1 MTKEITAALCKFIQ
15 EVGTIEEKS
24 DAQYDKFA
32 DLSTVLS
39 VVNPALAAN
48 GLIVTNTTKIV
59 EDKNILSVQ
68 LMHISGE
75 TLPPSEILLPKGI
88 AKNELYSTGQALT
101 YFKRYLLL
109 GLLNLTAGIPDHDGQ
124 VYNPDEQESKV
135 TPINKNKPIPLP
147 DENYKALIEKH
158 NKAVGMPSILDKET
172 RNFYLKKVGELV
184 VKNKSLYMQLADAMY
199 VEFGFD
205 RTSGTFS
212 DYIQEPKHVTYIQ
225 TWFDAYV
232 ND

>member
-15 EVGTIEEKS
+15 EVGTIQEKS
-24 DAQYDKFA
+24 EAQYDKFA

-124 VYNPDEQESKV
+124 VYNPDVQETKV
-135 TPINKNKPIPLP
+135 TSINK
-147 DENYKALIEKH
+147 
-158 NKAVGMPSILDKET
+158 NKAVGMPQILDKDT
-172 RNFYLKKVGELV
+172 KDFYLKKVGELV

>member
-124 VYNPDEQESKV
+124 VYNPDEQETKV
-135 TPINKNKPIPLP
+135 TPINKNK
-147 DENYKALIEKH
+147 
-158 NKAVGMPSILDKET
+158 AVGMPTILDDET
-172 RNFYLKKVGELV
+172 KQYQLQIVGKLLVKDKK
-184 VKNKSLYMQLADAMY
+184 LYNTLADALY
-199 VEFGFD
+199 IEFDFD
-205 RTSGTFS
+205 RNKKLS
-212 DYIQEPKHVTYIQ
+212 DNITKPKHVTFIEEWLAGN
-225 TWFDAYV
+225 T
-232 ND
+232 

>member
-124 VYNPDEQESKV
+124 VYNPDEQQTKV
-135 TPINKNKPIPLP
+135 TPINKNK
-147 DENYKALIEKH
+147 
-158 NKAVGMPSILDKET
+158 AVGMPTILDDET
-172 RNFYLKKVGELV
+172 KQYYLQIVGKLLVKDKK
-184 VKNKSLYMQLADAMY
+184 LYNTLADALY
-199 VEFGFD
+199 IEFDFD
-205 RTSGTFS
+205 RNKKLS
-212 DYIQEPKHVTYIQ
+212 DNITKPKHVTFIEE
-225 TWFDAYV
+225 WLSV
-232 ND
+232 NT

>member
-88 AKNELYSTGQALT
+88 AKNELYSTGQAHT

-135 TPINKNKPIPLP
+135 TPINKNK
-147 DENYKALIEKH
+147 
-158 NKAVGMPSILDKET
+158 AVGMPQILDKDT
-172 RNFYLKKVGELV
+172 KDFYLKKVGELV

-199 VEFGFD
+199 VEFSFD

>member
-15 EVGTIEEKS
+15 EVGTIKEEAN
-24 DAQYDKFA
+24 AQYGKFA
-32 DLSTVLS
+32 DLSGVLS
-39 VVNPALAAN
+39 VVNPVLAKN

-75 TLPPSEILLPKGI
+75 TLLPSEILLPKGI

-124 VYNPDEQESKV
+124 VYNPDIQEHKV
-135 TPINKNKPIPLP
+135 TPINKNK
-147 DENYKALIEKH
+147 
-158 NKAVGMPSILDKET
+158 AVGMPTILDDET
-172 RNFYLKKVGELV
+172 KQYYLKLVGSLLV
-184 VKNKSLYMQLADAMY
+184 KDKKLYNTLADALY
-199 VEFGFD
+199 IEFDFN
-205 RTSGTFS
+205 RNKKLSENITL
-212 DYIQEPKHVTYIQ
+212 PKHVTFIEEWIAANQ
-225 TWFDAYV
+225 
-232 ND
+232 

>member
-1 MTKEITAALCKFIQ
+1 MTKEITTALCKFIQ

-124 VYNPDEQESKV
+124 VYNPDEQDNKV
-135 TPINKNKPIPLP
+135 THINK
-147 DENYKALIEKH
+147 
-158 NKAVGMPSILDKET
+158 NKAVGMPQILDKDT
-172 RNFYLKKVGELV
+172 KDFYLKKVGELV
-184 VKNKSLYMQLADAMY
+184 VKNKSLYMKLADAMY

>member
-1 MTKEITAALCKFIQ
+1 MTKEITAALCKFIKQ
-15 EVGTIEEKS
+15 VGTIEEK
-24 DAQYDKFA
+24 DTAQYGKFA

-39 VVNPALAAN
+39 TVNPALASN
-48 GLIVTNTTKIV
+48 GLAVVHTTKVV
-59 EDKNILSVQ
+59 EGKNVLITNL
-68 LMHISGE
+68 LHTSGE
-75 TLPPSEILLPKGI
+75 SITSEMLLPNNTGGGGNPMHKEGGAI
-88 AKNELYSTGQALT
+88 TYCRRYS
-101 YFKRYLLL
+101 LLAIL
-109 GLLNLTAGIPDHDGQ
+109 GLNAGIPDNDGDFAD
-124 VYNPDEQESKV
+124 PPIDKV
-135 TPINKNKPIPLP
+135 TSINK
-147 DENYKALIEKH
+147 
-158 NKAVGMPSILDKET
+158 NKAVGMPQILDKDT
-172 RNFYLKKVGELV
+172 KDFYLKKVGELV

>member
-15 EVGTIEEKS
+15 RVGTIEEK
-24 DAQYDKFA
+24 DEAQYGKFA

-39 VVNPALAAN
+39 TVNPALAAN
-48 GLIVTNTTKIV
+48 GLAVVHTTKVV
-59 EDKNILSVQ
+59 EGKNVLITNL
-68 LMHISGE
+68 LHTSGE
-75 TLPPSEILLPKGI
+75 SITSEMLLPLNTGGRGNPMHQEGGAI
-88 AKNELYSTGQALT
+88 TYCRRYS
-101 YFKRYLLL
+101 LLAIL
-109 GLLNLTAGIPDHDGQ
+109 GLNAGIPDNDGDFA
-124 VYNPDEQESKV
+124 NPVIDKV
-135 TPINKNKPIPLP
+135 TPINKNK
-147 DENYKALIEKH
+147 
-158 NKAVGMPSILDKET
+158 AVGMPQILDKDT
-172 RNFYLKKVGELV
+172 KDFYLKKVGELV

>member
-15 EVGTIEEKS
+15 EVGTIEEQS

-39 VVNPALAAN
+39 VVNPVLAAN

-75 TLPPSEILLPKGI
+75 TLQPSEILLPKGI

-124 VYNPDEQESKV
+124 VYNLDEQETKV
-135 TPINKNKPIPLP
+135 TPINKNKSVGLPLVL
-147 DENYKALIEKH
+147 DEDTKK
-158 NKAVGMPSILDKET
+158 T
-172 RNFYLKKVGELV
+172 YLKKVGDLIVKDNELY
-184 VKNKSLYMQLADAMY
+184 NTLAEALYG
-199 VEFGFD
+199 EFDFD
-205 RTSGTFS
+205 RNTNLSHNITK
-212 DYIQEPKHVTYIQ
+212 PKHVTFIEEWLSANQ
-225 TWFDAYV
+225 
-232 ND
+232 

>member
-124 VYNPDEQESKV
+124 VYNPDEQETKV
-135 TPINKNKPIPLP
+135 TSINKNKAI
-147 DENYKALIEKH
+147 
-158 NKAVGMPSILDKET
+158 GMPQILDKDT
-172 RNFYLKKVGELV
+172 KDFYLKKVGELV
-184 VKNKSLYMQLADAMY
+184 VKDKSLYMQLADAMY

>member
-124 VYNPDEQESKV
+124 VYNPDVQETKV
-135 TPINKNKPIPLP
+135 TPINKNK
-147 DENYKALIEKH
+147 
-158 NKAVGMPSILDKET
+158 AVGMPQILDKDT
-172 RNFYLKKVGELV
+172 KDFYLKKVGELV

>member
-15 EVGTIEEKS
+15 QVGTIEEK
-24 DAQYDKFA
+24 DTAQYGKFA

-39 VVNPALAAN
+39 TVNPALAAN
-48 GLIVTNTTKIV
+48 GLAVVHTTKV
-59 EDKNILSVQ
+59 LEGKNILITN
-68 LMHISGE
+68 LLHTSGE
-75 TLPPSEILLPKGI
+75 SITSEMLLPNNTGGGGNPMHKEGGAI
-88 AKNELYSTGQALT
+88 TYCRRYS
-101 YFKRYLLL
+101 LLAIL
-109 GLLNLTAGIPDHDGQ
+109 GLNAGIPDNDG
-124 VYNPDEQESKV
+124 DFADTAIDKV
-135 TPINKNKPIPLP
+135 TPINKNK
-147 DENYKALIEKH
+147 
-158 NKAVGMPSILDKET
+158 AVGMPQILDKDT
-172 RNFYLKKVGELV
+172 KDFYLKKVGELV

>member
-124 VYNPDEQESKV
+124 VYNPDEQETKV
-135 TPINKNKPIPLP
+135 TSINK
-147 DENYKALIEKH
+147 
-158 NKAVGMPSILDKET
+158 NKAVGMPQILDKDT
-172 RNFYLKKVGELV
+172 SDYYLKKVGELYL
-184 VKNKSLYMQLADAMY
+184 NSTDLYKQLTEAMY
-199 VEFGFD
+199 AEYDFD

>member
-1 MTKEITAALCKFIQ
+1 MLTLTKEITTALCKFIQ

-124 VYNPDEQESKV
+124 VYNPDEQDNKV
-135 TPINKNKPIPLP
+135 THINK
-147 DENYKALIEKH
+147 
-158 NKAVGMPSILDKET
+158 NKAVGMPQILDKDT
-172 RNFYLKKVGELV
+172 KDFYLKKVGELV

-225 TWFDAYV
+225 TWLDAYV

>member
-124 VYNPDEQESKV
+124 VYNPDVQETKV
-135 TPINKNKPIPLP
+135 TSINK
-147 DENYKALIEKH
+147 
-158 NKAVGMPSILDKET
+158 NKAVGMPTILDDET
-172 RNFYLKKVGELV
+172 KQYYLQIVGKLLVKDKK
-184 VKNKSLYMQLADAMY
+184 LYNTLTDALY
-199 VEFGFD
+199 IEFDFD
-205 RTSGTFS
+205 RNIKLS
-212 DYIQEPKHVTYIQ
+212 DSITKPKHVTFIEE
-225 TWFDAYV
+225 WLAV
-232 ND
+232 NT